1 MGVSVLA
8 RKLKAG
14 PAPLW
19 AGLRVGF
26 WRRLLSTMLD
36 VLEARL
42 SLVLEEQKG
51 FVLFGT

>member
-1 MGVSVLA
+1 MLA